1 MRAAGLGLAM
11 LSLAGAPPLAG
22 FFGELTVAA
31 ALAQSGNFVLL
42 GLGLLGSVMSIA
54 AVIGTL
60 RVLYI
65 QSPLEEARRGAA
77 AALPA
82 VTGLSTA
89 GAVVFCV
96 VIAAYGVFG
105 NPILGL
111 ADQGAEALGLR

>member
-1 MRAAGLGLAM
+1 M
-11 LSLAGAPPLAG
+11 LSLAGAPPFAG

-31 ALAQSGNFVLL
+31 ALAQTGSFILL
-42 GLGLLGSVMSIA
+42 GIGLLGAVMSIA
-54 AVIGTL
+54 AAVGTL

-65 QSPLEEARRGAA
+65 QSPPEESRRGVA

-82 VTGLSTA
+82 VTLLSTV
-89 GAVVFCV
+89 GAVAFCL
-96 VIAAYGVFG
+96 VIAAYGFLG